1 MLKDPFYKGAFKAF
15 VFIVLYIAASRFTY
29 GAVPLLLVLAGC
41 VAAFNGKSGRA
52 ICCYM
57 LLPFTI
63 NISSAILPK
72 SGPLWPITLRFGT
85 MALAIALCFSAS
97 KRQGSNRLPFFG
109 IVPFLMSACVG
120 SATGWLPM
128 VSYMKLVNYFVFLL
142 GVWVG
147 TQNLQER
154 PKDLALLRTTLFA
167 MTAFV
172 ILGSLAV
179 RPFPSISYATSLGY
193 AMAEGGAAAAT
204 AAFHAMAQ
212 AGEKVLFCGVMN
224 HSQALSP
231 ILALSFAWLLCD
243 MLFVEKRL
251 RLPHVALILL
261 AMPMLYMTR
270 SRVAFVTIVS
280 AFAMIYFYAIRKIR
294 VAPAVKRKLGLAM
307 TVFIAVSV
315 AVMAVLEVRND
326 ALSKWLRKTQD
337 VDGDAA
343 KHSLAE
349 SMTASRQSLIE
360 YSMYEYRR
368 NPLFGSGFQVAIYN
382 REALKNQSFV
392 LSASIE
398 KGVLP
403 VMVLGETGIV
413 GAVLFAIFLISFYAT
428 ATRRRL
434 YVTITMFTL
443 LLATNMGEATF
454 FSPGGIGAVLW
465 ILTVCGGFVIDTILL
480 YERRMRSFA
489 VSPKPNGR
497 MPHRGYSLTTNCR
510 EVYRA

>member
-1 MLKDPFYKGAFKAF
+1 MLKDPFYKGAFKAL
-15 VFIVLYIAASRFTY
+15 VFIVLYIAASRYTY
-29 GAVPLLLVLAGC
+29 GVVPLLLVLAGC
-41 VAAFNGKSGRA
+41 IAAFNGKSGRA

-63 NISSAILPK
+63 NINSAILPK

-154 PKDLALLRTTLFA
+154 PKDLALLRATLFA

-172 ILGSLAV
+172 ILGSVAV
-179 RPFPSISYATSLGY
+179 LPFRGISYATSLGGVLR
-193 AMAEGGAAAAT
+193 EGGAAAAN
-204 AAFHAMAQ
+204 AAFQDIVRDGGKA
-212 AGEKVLFCGVMN
+212 LFCGIMN

-231 ILALSFAWLLCD
+231 ILALSFAWLMCD
-243 MLFVEKRL
+243 MLFVEKRV
-251 RLPHVALILL
+251 RLPHVVLILL

-270 SRVAFVTIVS
+270 SRVAFVTLVAS
-280 AFAMIYFYAIRKIR
+280 LFMIYFYAIRKIP
-294 VAPAVKRKLGLAM
+294 VAHAVKRKIGAGM
-307 TVFIAVSV
+307 TLFIAATV
-315 AVMAVLEVRND
+315 AAMAVLEVRDNTV
-326 ALSKWLRKTQD
+326 SKWLRKTQD
-337 VDGDAA
+337 VDTDAQSR
-343 KHSLAE
+343 SLTEA
-349 SMTASRQSLIE
+349 MTSSRQGLIE
-360 YSMYEYRR
+360 YSMYEFRR

-382 REALKNQSFV
+382 RDALKNQTFV
-392 LSASIE
+392 FSASIE

-413 GAVLFAIFLISFYAT
+413 GAVLFAFFLISFYAT

-434 YVTITMFTL
+434 FVTITMFTL

-480 YERRMRSFA
+480 YERRMRASGWQGEN
-489 VSPKPNGR
+489 SR
-497 MPHRGYSLTTNCR
+497 MSVGTETRR
-510 EVYRA
+510 IRMR